1 MSEPLLVAT
10 DLEREYRIGPEP
22 VRVLKG
28 ASLTVN
34 VGETVA
40 VIGASGVGK
49 STLLHILGTLDR
61 PTSGRVLFASEDVFA
76 RSEAGLAR
84 LRRSDVGAASLRV
97 VCSAD
102 ARSSVDGSTV
112 SVGVISWKPITR
124 PCAFSIAAWIAG
136 SLARSRIA
144 S

>member
-1 MSEPLLVAT
+1 MSEPLLVAI

-40 VIGASGVGK
+40 VIGASGAGK

-61 PTSGRVLFASEDVFA
+61 PTSGKVLFNGEDVFRQNDTA
-76 RSEAGLAR
+76 LASFRNRFIGFVFQFHHLLPEFSALENTMMPALISGMEKTEAE
-84 LRRSDVGAASLRV
+84 
-97 VCSAD
+97 
-102 ARSSVDGSTV
+102 
-112 SVGVISWKPITR
+112 
-124 PCAFSIAAWIAG
+124 
-136 SLARSRIA
+136 
-144 S
+144 

>member
-61 PTSGRVLFASEDVFA
+61 PTSGRVLSPARTSSRGPSRARAAAPSEVGSSSSSTPPGEMTALENAISPLIQRVPAMRRASGRA
-76 RSEAGLAR
+76 
-84 LRRSDVGAASLRV
+84 
-97 VCSAD
+97 
-102 ARSSVDGSTV
+102 
-112 SVGVISWKPITR
+112 
-124 PCAFSIAAWIAG
+124 
-136 SLARSRIA
+136 
-144 S
+144 